1 MLYLHLSVCHIV
13 SGRARMWLH
22 SVIRSVLA
30 MGRKQREKPGTRV
43 GIKVR
48 VTFLLKEVHD
58 LIASTTTF
66 TTRPNGPVLH
76 SG

>member
-1 MLYLHLSVCHIV
+1 
-13 SGRARMWLH
+13 
-22 SVIRSVLA
+22 

-48 VTFLLKEVHD
+48 VTFLLKEVRD

-76 SG
+76 SGYSTF